1 MAIITTVKRCGTAI
15 VGSHLKIW
23 VINVNQQVKSCFAD
37 ILKSL
42 PVYKCCVAMRTELVI
57 QRFQIVIESERFVI
71 FGRCSTETRI
81 FDKGNNNLSSS
92 KKLPKAAK
100 AVRPRRLFDAI
111 VNCSHQLK
119 ARIILRC
126 RMGLIAGVSFLNR
139 SVLLVPW

>member
-1 MAIITTVKRCGTAI
+1 MAIITTIKRCGTAI

-92 KKLPKAAK
+92 ISCQSCEAKK
-100 AVRPRRLFDAI
+100 
-111 VNCSHQLK
+111 
-119 ARIILRC
+119 II
-126 RMGLIAGVSFLNR
+126 
-139 SVLLVPW
+139 